1 MARWIATN
9 KPGRIHVFYDRLR
22 GELVWQ
28 EIDRHRDGSI
38 IRLLF
43 LRDQE
48 ILVNKNKILLSGVFV
63 VVFIAG
69 LGVIISHESISFNE
83 LLRSLSDL
91 NPRFLSLI
99 ALPFIALMFVL
110 GVYLRKKSEE
120 RKWKKAILKTRAERK
135 KKQDEA

>member
-1 MARWIATN
+1 MNR
-9 KPGRIHVFYDRLR
+9 
-22 GELVWQ
+22 
-28 EIDRHRDGSI
+28 
-38 IRLLF
+38 
-43 LRDQE
+43 
-48 ILVNKNKILLSGVFV
+48 NKILLTGVFA
-63 VVFIAG
+63 VVFVAG

-120 RKWKKAILKTRAERK
+120 RKWKKALLKTRAERNL
-135 KKQDEA
+135 KQDED

>member
-1 MARWIATN
+1 MNR
-9 KPGRIHVFYDRLR
+9 K
-22 GELVWQ
+22 
-28 EIDRHRDGSI
+28 
-38 IRLLF
+38 
-43 LRDQE
+43 
-48 ILVNKNKILLSGVFV
+48 KILLTGVFA
-63 VVFIAG
+63 VVFVAG

-120 RKWKKAILKTRAERK
+120 RKWKKALLKTRAERK
-135 KKQDEA
+135 LKQDEV